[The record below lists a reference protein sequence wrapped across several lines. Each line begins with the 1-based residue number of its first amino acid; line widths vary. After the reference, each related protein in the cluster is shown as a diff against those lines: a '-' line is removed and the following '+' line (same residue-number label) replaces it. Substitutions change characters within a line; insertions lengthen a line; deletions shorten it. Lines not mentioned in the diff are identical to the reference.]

1 VRRDN
6 VKRREETAW
15 EQSAAVIRVRL
26 IQDRIDHAKQL
37 MSQTSMS
44 LIDIA
49 IQSGFNQA
57 AFTRTF
63 HQLVGVSPEDGDG
76 IT

>member
-1 VRRDN
+1 
-6 VKRREETAW
+6 
-15 EQSAAVIRVRL
+15 
-26 IQDRIDHAKQL
+26 
-37 MSQTSMS
+37 MS

-49 IQSGFNQA
+49 IQSGFNNQA

-63 HQLVGVSPEDGDG
+63 NQLVGGRPEDGDG

>member
-1 VRRDN
+1 
-6 VKRREETAW
+6 
-15 EQSAAVIRVRL
+15 
-26 IQDRIDHAKQL
+26 

-49 IQSGFNQA
+49 IQSGFSNQA

-63 HQLVGVSPEDGDG
+63 HQLVAVSPEDGDG

>member
-1 VRRDN
+1 VRND
-6 VKRREETAW
+6 
-15 EQSAAVIRVRL
+15 RVRL
-26 IQDRIDHAKQL
+26 IQHRIDHAKQL

-49 IQSGFNQA
+49 IQSGFSNQA

-63 HQLVGVSPEDGDG
+63 QQLVGVSPEDGDG